1 MTIEVCSIA
10 ASASA
15 EGALASAPGVA
26 EKLVSVTFDAASSAA
41 SRNSL
46 AKVSKKRTCAALVR
60 PAAAFE
66 GAGAEG
72 LRAGRVGTAGPC
84 AVCSRF
90 VAAFTSDTPSA
101 STKAMASVPATC
113 AVKTTSNVPRIETS
127 AYVSL

>member
-1 MTIEVCSIA
+1 M
-10 ASASA
+10 
-15 EGALASAPGVA
+15 ASAPGVA
-26 EKLVSVTFDAASSAA
+26 EKFSVTFDAASSAA

-66 GAGAEG
+66 APAPKSSVRDASSAAGA
-72 LRAGRVGTAGPC
+72 TS
-84 AVCSRF
+84 AVYGRF